1 MSITVNGKHT
11 DLDGAVTVR
20 ELLTRSNV
28 DMPDYVTVQIN
39 ETIIASG
46 EFDSRLIADGDVV
59 DFLYYMGG
67 GR

>member
-39 ETIIASG
+39 EAIIPSG
-46 EFDSRLIADGDVV
+46 EFDSRLIADGDVI